1 MAIITTTLNDFIGT
15 STPTYIGDTR
25 IDGYVMR
32 GCVKMNVVLRRLQG
46 GMLMPDL
53 GTTVTLP
60 YGTGQVIGYS
70 DERLLVD
77 VTEFN
82 DDYEFINADET
93 EIYDASETVARR
105 NSALRSS
112 FGTIT
117 SDYNRLY
124 RSEETGILPKSRQAK
139 LDNYIPEIT
148 DTTVCVTLE
157 GQFLKGSDKVVAQV
171 IAKPK
176 LTPAERRQQRAL
188 EIADAKRLRTRL
200 LEKYDDEF
208 GGDEI
213 PDDAIQ
219 AELDEMFGGDDGEF

>member
-1 MAIITTTLNDFIGT
+1 MFIETTLNSFIGT
-15 STPTYIGDTR
+15 STPTFIGETR
-25 IDGYVMR
+25 IDGYVGR
-32 GCVKMNVVLRRLQG
+32 RPVVLRKMQG
-46 GMLMPDL
+46 GMLMPVL
-53 GTTVTLP
+53 GTTLSLP
-60 YGTGQVIGYS
+60 YGSGKVIGYS

-112 FGTIT
+112 FNTIT

-148 DTTVCVTLE
+148 ETTVCVTLE

-176 LTPAERRQQRAL
+176 LTPAERRAQRAL

-208 GGDEI
+208 GGDEV

-219 AELDEMFGGDDGEF
+219 AELDEMFGEDGEF

>member
-1 MAIITTTLNDFIGT
+1 MAFITTTLNDFIGT

-32 GCVKMNVVLRRLQG
+32 GCVKMNVVLCRLQG

-53 GTTVTLP
+53 GTTIALP

-93 EIYDASETVARR
+93 EIYDASESVARR

-112 FGTIT
+112 FSTII

-139 LDNYIPEIT
+139 LDAFLPRIT

-157 GQFLKGSDKVVAQV
+157 GQFLSGSDKVIAQT
-171 IAKPK
+171 ITIPK
-176 LTPAERRQQRAL
+176 LTPSERRKARRL
-188 EIADAKRLRTRL
+188 EIAEIQRMTDSML
-200 LEKYDDEF
+200 DDEMAPS
-208 GGDEI
+208 D
-213 PDDAIQ
+213 IQ
-219 AELDEMFGGDDGEF
+219 DELDEMYGNDDDDDGEF

>member
-1 MAIITTTLNDFIGT
+1 MFIQTTLNSFVGT
-15 STPTYIGDTR
+15 STPTFIGDVR
-25 IDGYVMR
+25 IDGYVGKR
-32 GCVKMNVVLRRLQG
+32 PVVLRKMQG
-46 GMLMPDL
+46 GMLMPVL
-53 GTTVTLP
+53 GTTVALP
-60 YGTGQVIGYS
+60 YGTGKVIGYS

-77 VTEFN
+77 IVEFN
-82 DDYEFINADET
+82 GEYEFINADET

-112 FGTIT
+112 FGTII

-124 RSEETGILPKSRQAK
+124 RSEETGLLPKSRQAK

-176 LTPAERRQQRAL
+176 LTPAERRAQRAL

-208 GGDEI
+208 GGDEV